1 MRVFCLRHPLKSM
14 RHAIVFLLSVA
25 ALYATPQL
33 RLSTSTVGPLN
44 IAVGQNGVTQT
55 VSTTNIGDG
64 TLVLSAS
71 ANVPWI
77 TANIAGTNVQIA
89 LSTSTLTQGIATGLV
104 TVTAANA
111 IDSPQTIAVTVQMG
125 GGVPNAISFYM
136 PPGGATST
144 TFIAS
149 STLNANASP
158 PAAGLT
164 LAILSQGGGSFATT
178 ASYQVT
184 ATAPATTAPETS
196 YSGKI
201 NVISSG

>member
-1 MRVFCLRHPLKSM
+1 MRQVIFY
-14 RHAIVFLLSVA
+14 LLGAA

-77 TANIAGTNVQIA
+77 TANIAGSNVQIA
-89 LSTSTLTQGIATGLV
+89 LSTSTLAQGIATGLV
-104 TVTAANA
+104 TVKAANA

-125 GGVPNAISFYM
+125 GGVPNAINFYM
-136 PPGGATST
+136 PPGGAAST
-144 TFIAS
+144 DVYRVEHVERERIA
-149 STLNANASP
+149 TGGND
-158 PAAGLT
+158 AGDSG
-164 LAILSQGGGSFATT
+164 AGRREFCDDGDLSGDGDVAGDDRARDR
-178 ASYQVT
+178 V
-184 ATAPATTAPETS
+184 
-196 YSGKI
+196 
-201 NVISSG
+201 